1 VFGDYYDLGVS
12 HFLIRGF
19 DPLIDA
25 IDYGR
30 ALIPLTRGLIAAR
43 QAGQGVAAQ

>member
-30 ALIPLTRGLIAAR
+30 ELIPLTRQLIAERGRAR
-43 QAGQGVAAQ
+43 GVAAE

>member
-25 IDYGR
+25 IEYGR
-30 ALIPLTRGLIAAR
+30 ELIPLTRKLIVEHRLAK
-43 QAGQGVAAQ
+43 GVAAE